1 MTKIDTSVPYVAAN
15 LAITPTPDGAHLTWD
30 HAKCIKS
37 YKIRSCEVL
46 SESENCFEEFVI
58 IEDPSMYK
66 MAHTLRNLNSCS
78 KHYLAIFPS
87 MGGDT
92 TLDAAPQPFQTG
104 SPPASPPQE
113 VTVRLNRETNKVD
126 IGWSRVQCATGY
138 RIHQTLGNS
147 DTKTKWDSEGLSVSL
162 ESPEPCVTYSYGVS
176 AIVAGQESRPTA
188 LQEVPVPPRKS
199 EQPVLLV
206 GEKSNG
212 SITFVINSAHT
223 NRLCKVRNNTMVSL
237 YSNPYNPG

>member
-37 YKIRSCEVL
+37 YKIKTCDSQSNEG
-46 SESENCFEEFVI
+46 CFEEFMVI
-58 IEDPSMYK
+58 QSPHSHK
-66 MAHTLRNLNSCS
+66 MTRTFKSLKPCS
-78 KHYLAIFPS
+78 KYQLEIHPITDENTELA
-87 MGGDT
+87 
-92 TLDAAPQPFQTG
+92 AAPQSFQTS
-104 SPPASPPQE
+104 SPPTSPPQE

-147 DTKTKWDSEGLSVSL
+147 DTETKWDSEGLSVSL

-176 AIVAGQESRPTA
+176 AIVARQESRPTA
-188 LQEVPVPPRKS
+188 LQEVPVPPRNISS

-206 GEKSNG
+206 KEKNNG
-212 SITFVINSAHT
+212 SVTFVINNADKNHH
-223 NRLCKVRNNTMVSL
+223 CKVCKSYL
-237 YSNPYNPG
+237 L